1 VQVSSNNN
9 RAPFFVTSAQSLMDR
24 NHLLQGEKRYLNPI
38 VRPGDQLT
46 HVGGEALQSATMD
59 ELRALLQGPSGSA
72 VDLAFSRSGVD
83 AHSFSVNV
91 TRHAQQEK
99 SPTYSPDL
107 SQSLLMRQ
115 TQLSSA
121 KSEASSPST
130 SPAQSI
136 RSSSPSPLSERVRA
150 TLNPVYLGK
159 PPPSEVLSN
168 VLSNIL
174 GSSPSPTPRKPVGS
188 RPASG

>member
-1 VQVSSNNN
+1 
-9 RAPFFVTSAQSLMDR
+9 MDR
-24 NHLLQGEKRYLNPI
+24 NHLLQGEKGYLNPI

-46 HVGGEALQSATMD
+46 HVSGEALQSATMD

-83 AHSFSVNV
+83 AHSFSVYV

-99 SPTYSPDL
+99 SPTHSPDL
-107 SQSLLMRQ
+107 SQSLRQ

-121 KSEASSPST
+121 KSETSSPST

-136 RSSSPSPLSERVRA
+136 RSSSPSPLSQRVRA

>member
-1 VQVSSNNN
+1 
-9 RAPFFVTSAQSLMDR
+9 MDR
-24 NHLLQGEKRYLNPI
+24 NHLLQGEKGYLNPI

-83 AHSFSVNV
+83 AHSFSVSV

-99 SPTYSPDL
+99 SPTHSPDL

-115 TQLSSA
+115 AQLSSA
-121 KSEASSPST
+121 KSETPST
-130 SPAQSI
+130 SPAQSV
-136 RSSSPSPLSERVRA
+136 RSSSPSPLSDRARA